1 MTKDTRSGPA
11 VVKLGGEL
19 LEEPAMLRRIA
30 RRLALLAAAGPLVVV
45 HGGGREVSADLA
57 RRGIP
62 VRAVDGLRITD
73 EPALDVVVGVLAGR
87 VNTRLVAAL
96 NAAGASAVGLTA
108 ADGRMASVRRASR
121 YRAANGERVDLGFVG
136 QPVGEPRPRLVLD
149 LCAAG
154 HVPVVASIGASASGQ
169 LFNVNADTL
178 AGHLAAGLRSSRL
191 VIAGG
196 TAGVLDGEGQ
206 TIPAVDGAA
215 IDDLIGGGQA
225 SAGMVAKLIACRAAR
240 RGGVGEV
247 VIVDGRSRAF
257 DASSGTT
264 VGDSGAGPARAR
276 RSTGGRAVEG
286 VRQQAVRQ

>member
-1 MTKDTRSGPA
+1 MP
-11 VVKLGGEL
+11 
-19 LEEPAMLRRIA
+19 RRG
-30 RRLALLAAAGPLVVV
+30 RAAAVPARGAAARGLVVV

-57 RRGIP
+57 SRGIP

-108 ADGRMASVRRASR
+108 ADGRLASVRRASR

-136 QPVGEPRPRLVLD
+136 QPVGEPRPRLVFD

-169 LFNVNADTL
+169 LLNVNADTL
-178 AGHLAAGLRSSRL
+178 AGHLAAGLRSTRL

-196 TAGVLDGEGQ
+196 TAGVLDGEGR
-206 TIPAVDGAA
+206 TIPAVDDAA

-247 VIVDGRSRAF
+247 VIVDGRRRAF
-257 DASSGTT
+257 DASAGTT
-264 VGDSGAGPARAR
+264 VAGPGAEAAPAGPAREG
-276 RSTGGRAVEG
+276 SGEAV
-286 VRQQAVRQ
+286 AP